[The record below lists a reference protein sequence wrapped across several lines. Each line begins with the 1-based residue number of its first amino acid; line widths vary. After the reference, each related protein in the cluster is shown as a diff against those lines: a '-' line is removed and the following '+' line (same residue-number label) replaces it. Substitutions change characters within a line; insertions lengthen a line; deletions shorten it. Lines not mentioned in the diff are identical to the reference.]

1 MKRLSLLFLI
11 SYFIFSYAMAQNP
24 SWAKK
29 AVNAVF
35 TLKTFDANNQLIG
48 SSNGFFVNNNG
59 EAVSSY
65 LPFKGAKHAVV
76 IDAQGKEWPVDCI
89 IGANDMYDVAK
100 FKVDIKKAQALTVAQ
115 AKTEEGATAW
125 LLPYAAKKVPVCK
138 KGAISKAEVFQND
151 YAYYT
156 IDMQPDELQTGSPIL
171 NEQGEAIGILQP
183 TADAKAKQSHAV
195 SALFASV
202 LQMTGLG
209 MNATA
214 MKATGIR
221 KALPDD
227 LEQAQ
232 VALFMGAS
240 ALDSLEYA
248 NFLERFIQKFPQ
260 SPDGYIYRART
271 LASALQ
277 FTEAEKDM
285 NQALKVADKKD
296 EVHYQYANL
305 IYQHYLLQ
313 SKTPYEPWSL
323 ERGLQ
328 ESKDAYKINAMPVY
342 LQQQAQLLFT
352 MKQYEEAFLLYQQLA
367 QSDMRSADIFYAAA
381 QCRLAQNDQDGA
393 IAQMDSAVNTF
404 TKPYLRA
411 AAPYLMARGRLLD
424 AAGKYRQ
431 AVGDYNEY
439 EKLMP
444 GQLTAEFYYLREQS
458 EYAGHLYQQAI
469 DDIRKAVDMAPQESL
484 YQSEKA
490 SVELRVGMTDEAI
503 ASAREAVRLA
513 PDQADGHLLLGLG
526 LCVKGQKKEG
536 LESLQKAKELGHEQ
550 AQSLIEKYSK

>member
-11 SYFIFSYAMAQNP
+11 SYFIFSPVWAQNP

-29 AVNAVF
+29 AANAVF
-35 TLKTFDANNQLIG
+35 TLKTFGKDGQLIG
-48 SSNGFFVNNNG
+48 STNGFFVSAQG

-65 LPFKGAKHAVV
+65 LPFKGAQRAVI
-76 IDAQGKEWPVDCI
+76 IDSQGKEWPVECI

-100 FKVDIKKAQALTVAQ
+100 FKVDIKKPQALAVATTKAEQ
-115 AKTEEGATAW
+115 DATAW
-125 LLPYAAKKVPVCK
+125 LMPYAAKKAPVCK
-138 KGAISKAEVFQND
+138 KGTVSKAEVFQND

-156 IDMQPDELQTGSPIL
+156 LDMQTDELQTGSPVL

-183 TADAKAKQSHAV
+183 AADSKAKQSYAV
-195 SALFASV
+195 SALFVSTM
-202 LQMTGLG
+202 QMSGLG
-209 MNATA
+209 MNSQA
-214 MKATGIR
+214 MKATGIK

-227 LEQAQ
+227 PEQAQ

-240 ALDSLEYA
+240 ALDSLEYTS
-248 NFLERFIQKFPQ
+248 FLERYIQKFPQ
-260 SPDGYIYRART
+260 SPDGYIYRARM
-271 LASALQ
+271 LASSLKFA
-277 FTEAEKDM
+277 EAEKDM
-285 NQALKVADKKD
+285 AQAMKVADKKD
-296 EVHYQYANL
+296 DVHYQYANL

-313 SKTPYEPWSL
+313 ANTPYEPWTL
-323 ERGLQ
+323 DRALQ
-328 ESKDAYKINAMPVY
+328 ESKEAYTINPMPVY
-342 LQQQAQLLFT
+342 MQQQAQLLFT
-352 MKQYEEAFLLYQQLA
+352 LQKYEEAFQLYQQLA
-367 QSDMRSADIFYAAA
+367 NSDMRSADIFYAAA
-381 QCRLAQNDQDGA
+381 QCRLALKDQDGA
-393 IAQMDSAVNTF
+393 IAQLDSAVNTF

-424 AAGKYRQ
+424 AAGKYRM
-431 AVGDYNEY
+431 AVTDFNEY

-444 GQLTAEFYYLREQS
+444 GQLTADFYYLREQS

-469 DDIRKAVDMAPQESL
+469 DDIKKAVDMAPQDPV
-484 YQSEKA
+484 YQTEKA
-490 SVELRVGMTDEAI
+490 SVELRVGLTDDAI

-550 AQSLIEKYSK
+550 AQAMIEKYSK